1 VTLFDNGA
9 DGSDAL
15 TPYGSDDTVSDTC
28 PTDMD
33 LLMLMLDDRGTPSDP
48 MVEHVRS
55 CNSCR
60 PRVTGLRHVLCEIA
74 ARIVDS
80 DSAEKQCLQETALI
94 QLADGGGATREQITH
109 LAGCAHCR
117 RELASLADLLTDP
130 QIKEEIRRV
139 EPTRTSR
146 PSARRRFAFDAGRVV
161 ALAAA
166 AAVLFMVWSHGERL
180 SRPTERSMGAN
191 AGPHR
196 APTITASEAPVPM
209 SPVGDVDGRPAFS
222 WSSVLGSD
230 RYRLTLYDNA
240 GRVMYEAHVLDT
252 TLTIPDSLVTV
263 PGRSYLWQVEARNGV
278 DRWTPS
284 ELVEFR
290 IVPRRGR

>member
-1 VTLFDNGA
+1 MTLFDNDA

-15 TPYGSDDTVSDTC
+15 PPYGSDHTVSDTC

-33 LLMLMLDDRGTPSDP
+33 LLMLVLDDRGRPSDP

-60 PRVTGLRHVLCEIA
+60 PRVTGLRHVLGEIA
-74 ARIVDS
+74 AGSVDR
-80 DSAEKQCLQETALI
+80 DSAEKQCLHETALI
-94 QLADGGGATREQITH
+94 QLADGGRATREQVAH
-109 LAGCAHCR
+109 LADCAHCR
-117 RELASLADLLTDP
+117 CELASIADLLTDP

-139 EPTRTSR
+139 DPTRTQR
-146 PSARRRFAFDAGRVV
+146 PLARRRFAFHAGRVV
-161 ALAAA
+161 AVAAA
-166 AAVLFMVWSHGERL
+166 AAVLFMMWPHGGRL
-180 SRPTERSMGAN
+180 SPPTDRSIGAN

-196 APTITASEAPVPM
+196 APTITASEAPEPM
-209 SPVGDVDGRPAFS
+209 SPVGDVDGRPAFR
-222 WSSVLGSD
+222 WGSVLGSD

-240 GRVMYEAHVLDT
+240 GRVMYEGQVLDT

-263 PGRSYLWQVEARNGV
+263 PGRSYVWQVEARNGV

-284 ELVEFR
+284 ELIEFR
-290 IVPRRGR
+290 IVARKGR